1 MTGADQGRMPWRRVL
16 GSLLAALLVAAA
28 GFTALWADVE
38 EPRPLHIAIQVIAIP
53 FVRLVYL
60 IGGLRSAQA
69 IWFAGLSSILVW
81 WAIFFVLL
89 TWRARK
95 RDGPRPA

>member
-1 MTGADQGRMPWRRVL
+1 MIVPGEGKFPWRRVL

-38 EPRPLHIAIQVIAIP
+38 EPRPLHIAIEVIALP

-81 WAIFFVLL
+81 WAICFTLVA
-89 TWRARK
+89 WRALR
-95 RDGPRPA
+95 REARRPA

>member
-1 MTGADQGRMPWRRVL
+1 MIVPGEGRFPWRRVL

-38 EPRPLHIAIQVIAIP
+38 EPRPLHITIQVIALP
-53 FVRLVYL
+53 FVRLVYR

-95 RDGPRPA
+95 RDARRPA

>member
-1 MTGADQGRMPWRRVL
+1 MIVPGEGKFPWRRVL

-38 EPRPLHIAIQVIAIP
+38 EPRPLHIAIEVIALP

-81 WAIFFVLL
+81 WAIFFILL

-95 RDGPRPA
+95 RDAQRPA